1 MISVKNG
8 RYKRHRLTQS
18 STFHFFGR
26 DPKDVYDLDHNFDNH
41 VRHSCSRC
49 KASVYVKPPKE
60 TFDAVEGIIE
70 HVLTRDGIF
79 SRLGALSVKIDRPRE
94 S

>member
-26 DPKDVYDLDHNFDNH
+26 DPKDVYYLYHNDDNH
-41 VRHSCSRC
+41 VRHSCSRR
-49 KASVYVKPPKE
+49 KASVYVKPLKE
-60 TFDAVEGIIE
+60 TFDAVEDINE
-70 HVLTRDGIF
+70 HVLTRDGTF
-79 SRLGALSVKIDRPRE
+79 SRLGTLSVRIEYLRE
-94 S
+94 P